1 MLNFLSSI
9 NTYPSSTMV
18 EIEKNKNEILIYPEK
33 IKRRPKCSTS
43 FISYG
48 YIMYFKSNN
57 EPNQSKVMIWKDNIR
72 FDDNEIFLKTE
83 TITLAN
89 IRQQLEAH
97 DKDQVIIQSVEFNLN
112 SK

>member
-1 MLNFLSSI
+1 
-9 NTYPSSTMV
+9 
-18 EIEKNKNEILIYPEK
+18 
-33 IKRRPKCSTS
+33 
-43 FISYG
+43 
-48 YIMYFKSNN
+48 
-57 EPNQSKVMIWKDNIR
+57 MIWKDNIR

-112 SK
+112 